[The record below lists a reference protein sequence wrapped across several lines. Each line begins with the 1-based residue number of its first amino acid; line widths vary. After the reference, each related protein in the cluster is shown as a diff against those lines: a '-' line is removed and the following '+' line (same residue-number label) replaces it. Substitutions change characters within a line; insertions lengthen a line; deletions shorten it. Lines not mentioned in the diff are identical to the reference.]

1 MSLLSKEDL
10 KMANMTMTKTPMPEQ
25 APDVRNKNFEEVTLG
40 YTEEMA
46 LNEAARC
53 LNCKNM
59 PCVSGCPV
67 NIHIPQF
74 ISKVA
79 EGDFKAA
86 YKIIAETN
94 SLPAISGRVC
104 PQESQCE
111 MHCVRGIKGEP
122 VGIGRLE
129 RFVADWYRNN
139 VKEEVE
145 KPELNGKKVAVVG
158 SGPSSLT
165 CASDLAKKG
174 YEVTVFEAFHVAGG
188 VLVYGIPEFRLPKS
202 ILERYKE
209 KLIELGIK
217 IRPNTAIGT
226 TISVDDMFRDGY
238 SAIFI
243 GTGVWKPNTL
253 HIKGETLGNVHYA
266 INYLTNPD
274 VYRLGDT
281 VNIIGA
287 GNSAMDVARTALRH
301 GAKKVTVFS
310 RSDHLA
316 ASQREVD
323 YAKIDGVEFVVH
335 VEPVEIVDDGVI
347 FVELE
352 CDGKGNLSPIRG
364 TENLYQADS
373 TIIAI
378 SQGPKD
384 RIVSTTTGLEVNEK
398 GLLVTNTF
406 GETTRDGIFA
416 SGDVVRGAKTVVEA
430 VAYSKQV
437 ADAMDDYMKG
447 LMHERD
453 L

>member
-1 MSLLSKEDL
+1 MKNYISENYFDKLSFSGIENGL
-10 KMANMTMTKTPMPEQ
+10 KA
-25 APDVRNKNFEEVTLG
+25 G
-40 YTEEMA
+40 
-46 LNEAARC
+46 
-53 LNCKNM
+53 
-59 PCVSGCPV
+59 
-67 NIHIPQF
+67 
-74 ISKVA
+74 
-79 EGDFKAA
+79 
-86 YKIIAETN
+86 II
-94 SLPAISGRVC
+94 
-104 PQESQCE
+104 
-111 MHCVRGIKGEP
+111 
-122 VGIGRLE
+122 
-129 RFVADWYRNN
+129 
-139 VKEEVE
+139 
-145 KPELNGKKVAVVG
+145 G
-158 SGPSSLT
+158 SGPAGIT
-165 CASDLAKKG
+165 IAVILAQRG
-174 YEVTVFEAFHVAGG
+174 YDITIFESREKIGG
-188 VLVYGIPEFRLPKS
+188 VLRYGIPEFRLPKS